1 MKNRLIYSTNT
12 ELHHLSPA
20 SLKIRGYY
28 VENKSKKKYMRSS
41 THKPIA
47 INTYGCVMYIHKKNH
62 IFETLSFSH
71 QLNVCR
77 FIIFSLPTPLL
88 FSLSLIN
95 AQINIC
101 VCVLLVSVHSE
112 NESAV
117 LCYTL
122 DSHLVYNGGRKKK
135 EKKRMYLSCLSI
147 FAVRIITIVSFNFS
161 VSVVSFFFFYC
172 FYRKTGTTMSL

>member
-1 MKNRLIYSTNT
+1 
-12 ELHHLSPA
+12 
-20 SLKIRGYY
+20 
-28 VENKSKKKYMRSS
+28 MRSS

-47 INTYGCVMYIHKKNH
+47 INTYGYIMYIHKKNY

-122 DSHLVYNGGRKKK
+122 DSHLVYNGGRKR
-135 EKKRMYLSCLSI
+135 KRKREYIYRACQYLL
-147 FAVRIITIVSFNFS
+147 FA
-161 VSVVSFFFFYC
+161 
-172 FYRKTGTTMSL
+172 